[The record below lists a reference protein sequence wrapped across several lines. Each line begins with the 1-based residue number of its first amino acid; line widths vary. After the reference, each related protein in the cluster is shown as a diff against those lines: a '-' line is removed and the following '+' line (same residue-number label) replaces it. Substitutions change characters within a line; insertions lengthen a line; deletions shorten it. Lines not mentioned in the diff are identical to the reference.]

1 MFYCQGLVSGF
12 WSTKLF
18 EGPSG
23 FNDSTRMFT
32 NFQRSILI
40 AAIAIG
46 FCSQPAQA
54 VSLSEIEE
62 EVKNK
67 KFALALNH
75 LELLA
80 PAQLQ
85 EPKVAFLYARCLV
98 EAGRF
103 DDATEQLHRCTKAK
117 DATLAAEANRM
128 LRAMPLMKKSI
139 GNSTKTKP
147 LGYTGLGLSETG
159 TIKDVLVG
167 SSAERAGVKPGD
179 VVVEVDGAPA
189 PSDYHALL
197 SKIRGPKNTVVTLG
211 VLRAN
216 KKMTFKVTR
225 ASTIGDLGTPNVQM
239 NNWNAG
245 KNNLKK
251 AP

>member
-1 MFYCQGLVSGF
+1 MRLSNN
-12 WSTKLF
+12 L
-18 EGPSG
+18 
-23 FNDSTRMFT
+23 
-32 NFQRSILI
+32 QRLTLAAV
-40 AAIAIG
+40 AAISLCERPAI
-46 FCSQPAQA
+46 A
-54 VSLSEIEE
+54 VSLSEIEQ
-62 EVKNK
+62 EVTNR

-75 LELLA
+75 LESLD
-80 PAQLQ
+80 PSQLQ
-85 EPKVAFLYARCLV
+85 EPKVAFMYARCLI

-117 DATLAAEANRM
+117 DTRMVDEANRM
-128 LRAMPLMKKSI
+128 LRAIPLMKKSI
-139 GNSTKTKP
+139 GNSTKAKP

-159 TIKDVLVG
+159 TIKDVLAG
-167 SSAERAGVKPGD
+167 SSADRAGVKPGD

-225 ASTIGDLGTPNVQM
+225 ASTIGDLGTPGVQI
-239 NNWNAG
+239 NAWNSGRPSTA
-245 KNNLKK
+245 KPVQSQPSKRAETSILKK